1 MRNLLLLAAVLAIV
15 AGLFAFGAFSRDG
28 RSEANGS
35 LTTVRARSET
45 LIDSTVAIG
54 VVRSQVGAEVKVGS
68 RVSGVV
74 AKLRVGV
81 GDTVRKGD
89 VLAELDDAQWRAR
102 VASLEAEAA
111 SAAAELEYARADLWR
126 MERVPAFSVSQ
137 VDERRRNVKVREA
150 AVGQMRARLD
160 EARIQWGYTRITAP
174 ISGTVASVST
184 YEGETVAAD
193 FTAPTFVT
201 ILDQTRLEVQAYVD
215 EHDIGKVHV
224 GQPVK
229 LRVDAFAGEALEGRV
244 RTIYPKA
251 QLVNNVVNYV
261 VIIDIDGGAKVVLR
275 PEMTAHVNFILE
287 QKADVV
293 SVPPAALLRESGRSF
308 VVVPSGRDWAKR
320 EVDTGLSTL
329 SGTEIRAGLTVGD
342 RVLADP
348 VAWQKQKQEAM

>member
-1 MRNLLLLAAVLAIV
+1 MRTILLFTVVLAIV
-15 AGLFAFGAFSRDG
+15 AIAVGMFSRNDRAEG
-28 RSEANGS
+28 NTS
-35 LTTVRARSET
+35 LATIRVRKET

-54 VVRSQVGAEVKVGS
+54 VIKSQVGAEVKVGS

-74 AKLRVGV
+74 AKLRVSV
-81 GDTVRKGD
+81 GDKVKKGD
-89 VLAELDDAQWRAR
+89 VLAQLDDAQWQAR
-102 VASLEAEAA
+102 VASLQAEST
-111 SAAAELEYARADLWR
+111 SAAAELDYARSDLWR

-137 VDERRRNVKVREA
+137 VDDRRRNLRVREA
-150 AVGQMRARLD
+150 AAGQVRARLE
-160 EARIQWGYTRITAP
+160 EARIQLGYTRITAP

-224 GQPVK
+224 EQPVT
-229 LRVDAFAGEALEGRV
+229 LRVDAFAGREMAGHV

-261 VIIDIDGGAKVVLR
+261 VIIDIDPRGAPELR

-287 QKADVV
+287 RKEDVLA
-293 SVPPAALLRESGRSF
+293 VPPTVLLRENGRSF
-308 VVVPSGRDWAKR
+308 VVVPNGSDWTKR
-320 EVDTGLSTL
+320 QVDTGLSTV
-329 SGTEIRAGLTVGD
+329 SATEIRSGLLAGD

-348 VAWQKQKQEAM
+348 VSWQKRREEAM